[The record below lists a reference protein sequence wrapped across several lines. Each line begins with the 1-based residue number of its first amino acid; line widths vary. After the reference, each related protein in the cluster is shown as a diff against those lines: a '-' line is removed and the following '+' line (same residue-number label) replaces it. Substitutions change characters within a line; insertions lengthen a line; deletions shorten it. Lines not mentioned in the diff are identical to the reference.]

1 MIDMVTTQD
10 LLTNTDS
17 LILAII
23 LLRQNIA
30 MIQTS

>member
-30 MIQTS
+30 MI